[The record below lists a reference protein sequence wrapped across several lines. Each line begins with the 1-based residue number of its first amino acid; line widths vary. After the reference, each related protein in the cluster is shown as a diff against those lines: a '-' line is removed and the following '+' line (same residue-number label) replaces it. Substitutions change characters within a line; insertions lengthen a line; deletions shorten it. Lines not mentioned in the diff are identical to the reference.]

1 MREATAAALC
11 WRLLLVACLA
21 AGCRALSSG
30 APNSTCASMTPH
42 HTGSTPQ
49 SSPPPYTVTP
59 SVRQVARNGK
69 LTVALTSPQGLP
81 IHGFLL
87 EARAP
92 GSQEAQGAFTA
103 YPDTAQTMNCN
114 GRYASAVTHKDA
126 SKKNSLTFEWT
137 APDEDIKTFVFQA
150 TVVQDF
156 QTYWTGI
163 LSEEVKVVEH
173 PEVTT
178 DHSTG
183 ISTTRSP
190 VKSTTGIP
198 VIPDFPEP
206 KAISEPS
213 NPIYE
218 GCGTTKAC
226 FGPGECLAT
235 KSCSMMVSVLVKGEE
250 YEFEMM
256 ADGGRYVAVGL
267 SDDANMRD
275 DSVVEC
281 VQNTSNNIPVQAYR
295 SWNID
300 MDQKGNQRDAKPS
313 EGITLLN
320 GTYVNGRVYCRF
332 RRDVVTTTNGKT
344 YDLAKQPF
352 FLLLASGSN
361 LKDNGVD
368 YHDNTARTSS
378 AKYLSDVTGWTSA
391 SKLLLRLHGAFM
403 IAAWIGTTSLGI
415 LLARYF
421 RQTWVGTQLC
431 KKDLWFAWHRM
442 LMVTTWVLTIAGF
455 VIIFL
460 ELRGWSQED
469 NPHAILGTIT
479 TILAF
484 IQPIGAVFRPHPG
497 TRRRPLFNWVH
508 WFIGNSAHILAIVTI
523 FFAAKL
529 SKAELPVWLDWIL
542 VSYVVFHVVMHLV
555 FSVAGCMSERHSA
568 SRIDSF
574 PMKDIASSR
583 MALQSDRKHDA
594 PLTCLRKIL
603 LGIYIVII
611 LGLTVAIIVIVALA
625 PIEESYESFSRWIK
639 EA

>member
-1 MREATAAALC
+1 MREWTA
-11 WRLLLVACLA
+11 WLLLWLCLC
-21 AGCRALSSG
+21 GRGWALSSG
-30 APNSTCASMTPH
+30 APNGTCASMTPR

-69 LTVALTSPQGLP
+69 LTVALASPQGLP

-92 GSQEAQGAFTA
+92 GSDEAQGAFTS
-103 YPDTAQTMNCN
+103 YPDTAKTINCN

-137 APDEDIKTFVFQA
+137 APDEDIKMFVFRA

-183 ISTTRSP
+183 ISTTRNP
-190 VKSTTGIP
+190 VKSTTEIP
-198 VIPDFPEP
+198 VIPEFPDP

-218 GCGTTKAC
+218 GCGSTKAC

-235 KSCSMMVSVLVKGEE
+235 KSCSMMVSVLDRVED

-256 ADGGRYVAVGL
+256 ADSALYVAVGL
-267 SDDANMRD
+267 SDDGIMGD

-281 VQNTSNNIPVQAYR
+281 VYDATNTAVQAYR
-295 SWNID
+295 SSNAPD
-300 MDQKGNQRDAKPS
+300 DKANFRDGKPF
-313 EGITLLN
+313 EGITLVN
-320 GTYVNGRVYCRF
+320 HSYVNGRVYCRF
-332 RRDVVTTTNGKT
+332 RRQVVTYTNNKT
-344 YDLAKQPF
+344 YDLANQPF
-352 FLLLASGSN
+352 FLLLASGTS
-361 LKDNGVD
+361 LKDNNIGIHSAKVS
-368 YHDNTARTSS
+368 TSS
-378 AKYLSDVTGWTSA
+378 AKYLSDVTGWTAA
-391 SKLLLRLHGAFM
+391 SKVLLRLHGAFM
-403 IAAWIGTTSLGI
+403 IAAWIGTASLGI

-455 VIIFL
+455 VIIFV

-484 IQPIGAVFRPHPG
+484 IQPIGAAFRPHPG
-497 TRRRPLFNWVH
+497 TRQRPIFNWVH

-529 SKAELPVWLDWIL
+529 GKAELPVWLDWIL

-555 FSVAGCMSERHSA
+555 FSVTGCMSERHSA

-583 MALQSDRKHDA
+583 MALQTDRKHDA
-594 PLTCLRKIL
+594 PFTCLRKVL

-611 LGLTVAIIVIVALA
+611 LGLAVAIIVIVALA
-625 PIEESYESFSRWIK
+625 PIEESYETFSRWLK
-639 EA
+639 DA